1 MGMRLLLYMATGLL
15 LSLLVAFVSSHGRFP
30 VGSGEVLNW
39 IFGL

>member
-15 LSLLVAFVSSHGRFP
+15 LSLLVTFVSLHGRFP